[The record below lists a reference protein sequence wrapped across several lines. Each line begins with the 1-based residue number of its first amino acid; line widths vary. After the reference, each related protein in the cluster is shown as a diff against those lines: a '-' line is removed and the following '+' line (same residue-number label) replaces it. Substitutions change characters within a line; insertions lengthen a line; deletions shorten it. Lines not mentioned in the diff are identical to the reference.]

1 MWWLYLIVPGIG
13 ALIGWLTNKIAIYLI
28 FRPYNPV
35 KIPIINYQF
44 FGMIPK
50 NRGRI
55 AEDVGALV
63 EVDLLPIDDLLDKVK
78 NPELQTKLI
87 EGLAI
92 TLYQH
97 LMDRLPISLPLGMKN
112 IVFQQVQDVVR
123 RESPAII
130 AKLLEDF
137 REELK
142 DNISLRQLVEEKIN
156 SYDLRQLESII
167 LKIVARELRHI
178 ELLGAV
184 VGFLIGLVQVVVI
197 RLLNP

>member
-1 MWWLYLIVPGIG
+1 
-13 ALIGWLTNKIAIYLI
+13 
-28 FRPYNPV
+28 
-35 KIPIINYQF
+35 
-44 FGMIPK
+44 MIPK

-55 AEDVGALV
+55 AQDVGALV
-63 EVDLLPIDDLLDKVK
+63 EVDLLPIDDLLEKVK
-78 NPELQTKLI
+78 NPELQTRLI
-87 EGLAI
+87 DGLAI

-97 LMDRLPISLPLGMKN
+97 LMDRLPIALPLGIKD

-137 REELK
+137 KEELK
-142 DNISLRQLVEEKIN
+142 DNISLKKLVEEKVN

-184 VGFLIGLVQVVVI
+184 VGFLIGLVQLGLI
-197 RLLNP
+197 WLLGF